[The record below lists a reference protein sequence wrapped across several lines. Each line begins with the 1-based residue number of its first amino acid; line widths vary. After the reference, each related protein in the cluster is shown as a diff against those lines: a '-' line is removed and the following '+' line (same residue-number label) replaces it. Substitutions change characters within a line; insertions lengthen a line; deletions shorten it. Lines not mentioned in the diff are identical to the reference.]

1 MFVSVPSTEDGSQGG
16 SAKRRGDIPPGVGQ
30 GLPGQLVQMG
40 SLYVGVAEEG
50 IVAPSL
56 VIRDDEEDVWP
67 ADIIC
72 AGGIGSG
79 GKAAGN
85 GQEEQKSGHGR
96 GRTVRESPGDGN
108 PGSLIGEH
116 FLYSSRLTLTLL
128 S

>member
-1 MFVSVPSTEDGSQGG
+1 MPSTEDGGEGG

-30 GLPGQLVQMG
+30 GFPGQLVQVG
-40 SLYVGVAEEG
+40 SLYVGVPQEG

-56 VIRDDEEDVWP
+56 IIRDDEQDVWP
-67 ADIIC
+67 ADSVC
-72 AGGIGSG
+72 AGGIGSS

-85 GQEEQKSGHGR
+85 RQEEQKSGHGR
-96 GRTVRESPGDGN
+96 GRTVRESRGDGN

-128 S
+128 P